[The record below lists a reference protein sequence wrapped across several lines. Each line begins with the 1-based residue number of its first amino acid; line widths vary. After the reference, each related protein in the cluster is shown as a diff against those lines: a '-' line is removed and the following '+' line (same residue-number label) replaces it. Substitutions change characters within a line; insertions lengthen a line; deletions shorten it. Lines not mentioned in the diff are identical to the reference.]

1 MNEKNVFKMDS
12 IEEGKCLE
20 AIFKENNF
28 AIEFKEPVGFFDIL
42 FDSIF
47 EMLDDK
53 KYINCI
59 LGNKNIISYGMK
71 IYKEN
76 NEYYINFLHE
86 IDYDNI
92 DKQSLVNFYKNDDIL
107 SRIRFLYNDELI
119 KKIDDISFKNYHMQF
134 QEIYSVTY
142 SYDIIIAYMLDRIN
156 NIGNMDLETE
166 KYYFEL
172 LPENTIYKIS
182 KK

>member
-1 MNEKNVFKMDS
+1 MNKKNVFKMDS
-12 IEEGKCLE
+12 IEEGKCISG
-20 AIFKENNF
+20 IFKKDNINM
-28 AIEFKEPVGFFDIL
+28 EFKEHVDFFDIL

-53 KYINCI
+53 KYTNCI

-92 DKQSLVNFYKNDDIL
+92 DKQSLVNFYKNDDNL
-107 SRIRFLYNDELI
+107 SRIRFLYNEELI
-119 KKIDDISFKNYHMQF
+119 KKIDNISYKNYRMKF
-134 QEIYSVTY
+134 QEIYSINYT
-142 SYDIIIAYMLDRIN
+142 YDIFINYMLNKIN
-156 NIGNMDLETE
+156 NINSMDLETE